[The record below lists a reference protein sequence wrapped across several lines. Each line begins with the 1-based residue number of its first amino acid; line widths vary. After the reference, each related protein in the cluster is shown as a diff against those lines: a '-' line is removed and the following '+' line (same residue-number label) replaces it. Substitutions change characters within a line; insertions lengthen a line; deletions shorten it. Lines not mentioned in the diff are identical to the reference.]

1 MIIKQ
6 EPLSMAE
13 VKRIVKDENEELEK
27 FVKSFVKM
35 KPEEA
40 ENMEKELQALGILKI
55 KQEHIVKIVDLLP
68 EDASDV
74 NKIGMDV
81 GLDEEEIGKI
91 LGVIKKYK

>member
-13 VKRIVKDENEELEK
+13 VKKIVKDENEELEK

-35 KPEEA
+35 KPEDA
-40 ENMEKELQALGILKI
+40 ENMKKELEGLGILKI
-55 KQEHIVKIVDLLP
+55 KPEHIVKIADLLP

-74 NKIGMDV
+74 NKICVDV

-91 LGVIKKYK
+91 LGVVKKYK

>member
-13 VKRIVKDENEELEK
+13 VKKIIKDENEELEK
-27 FVKSFVKM
+27 FIKGFIKM

-40 ENMEKELQALGILKI
+40 EKVKKEIEDLGILKI
-55 KQEHIVKIVDLLP
+55 KSEHIVKIVDLLP

-74 NKIGMDV
+74 NKICTDV

-91 LGVIKKYK
+91 LGVVKKYK